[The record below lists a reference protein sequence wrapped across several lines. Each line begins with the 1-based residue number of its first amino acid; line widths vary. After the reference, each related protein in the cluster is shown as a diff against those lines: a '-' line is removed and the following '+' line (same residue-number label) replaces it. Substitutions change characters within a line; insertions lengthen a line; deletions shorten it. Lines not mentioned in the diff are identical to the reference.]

1 MRVFQIQN
9 CAFCATDCSDL
20 LFALYRSSFC
30 VNRNHTAS
38 LCNHPR
44 VFRFLLQILLFF
56 LRRFC
61 GDFRFLGHFCGDFAA
76 ILGSNLALISKNG
89 NLISAYEKS
98 GIPFVY
104 WDFPILLTLG
114 ARRDSNPGHSEPQSL
129 PAKRSDPVYI
139 LTIHAFSL
147 YRLTEISRI
156 FRVVSVIFPSLTA
169 QAAGR

>member
-114 ARRDSNPGHSEPQSL
+114 ARWDSNPRHSEPQ
-129 PAKRSDPVYI
+129 AIYQI
-139 LTIHAFSL
+139 L
-147 YRLTEISRI
+147 R
-156 FRVVSVIFPSLTA
+156 
-169 QAAGR
+169 